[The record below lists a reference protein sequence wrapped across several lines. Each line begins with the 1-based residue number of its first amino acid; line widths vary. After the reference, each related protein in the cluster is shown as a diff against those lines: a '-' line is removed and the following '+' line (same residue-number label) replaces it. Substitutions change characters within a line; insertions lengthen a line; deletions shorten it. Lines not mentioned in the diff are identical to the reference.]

1 MEYDSNYTH
10 YQLKRS
16 YLRKII
22 RKIYLQ
28 EIVKKNIG
36 KAIDFGCGVGE
47 LLEKLP
53 EGSLGF
59 DINSYTVNYCKS
71 INLNVDYYN
80 QDIDKYNLY
89 AIEQN
94 KYQTLILSH
103 VLEHLENP
111 AEKLKLLFNSAQRLN
126 ILRIIIVVPCIKGF
140 NFDKTHIQF
149 IDKDFFFNNA
159 FDKHPHFNL
168 SFMKYFPF
176 NNKLIGKFFTYNE
189 LHLIF
194 DKIN

>member
-59 DINSYTVNYCKS
+59 DINSYTKLPS
-71 INLNVDYYN
+71 GHPFGILW
-80 QDIDKYNLY
+80 KL
-89 AIEQN
+89 
-94 KYQTLILSH
+94 KTHKTLILSH
-103 VLEHLENP
+103 
-111 AEKLKLLFNSAQRLN
+111 SILN
-126 ILRIIIVVPCIKGF
+126 TQYPIPNTQYPIP
-140 NFDKTHIQF
+140 
-149 IDKDFFFNNA
+149 
-159 FDKHPHFNL
+159 
-168 SFMKYFPF
+168 
-176 NNKLIGKFFTYNE
+176 TYA
-189 LHLIF
+189 
-194 DKIN
+194 